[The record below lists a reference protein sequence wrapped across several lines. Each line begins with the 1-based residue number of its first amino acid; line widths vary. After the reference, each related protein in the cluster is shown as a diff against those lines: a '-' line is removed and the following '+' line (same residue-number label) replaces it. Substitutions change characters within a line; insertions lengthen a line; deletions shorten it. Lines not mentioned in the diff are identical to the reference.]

1 MALVLLT
8 TAALAASLHL
18 ALIARRPQRKTVRQ
32 RKD

>member
-8 TAALAASLHL
+8 TAALAASIHL
-18 ALIARRPQRKTVRQ
+18 ALLARRPVRKVVRQ